1 MKKLVLA
8 TASVLALGI
17 AGLGVGS
24 AQTPSSSPNAQ
35 TPSSSAQTPYA
46 SPNAQSPSST
56 AQSPP
61 SSAQMP
67 SSGTL
72 SQGSQGQ
79 SAPVN
84 LSQTE
89 IQQVQ
94 QQLKGAGLYRGSV
107 DGEMGPETKQ
117 AISKFQQQ
125 HGLNQTGVVDQQTL
139 SALSTKQG
147 GAGSSMGASGSPP
160 SGASSSGNPN
170 PSTAPTTTR

>member
-17 AGLGVGS
+17 AGMGVGS
-24 AQTPSSSPNAQ
+24 AQSPSSSPNAQ
-35 TPSSSAQTPYA
+35 TPSPSAPTPYA
-46 SPNAQSPSST
+46 SPNAQSPS
-56 AQSPP
+56 P
-61 SSAQMP
+61 SAQMP
-67 SSGTL
+67 SSGTM

-89 IQQVQ
+89 IQQLQ

-117 AISKFQQQ
+117 AISQFQQQ

-139 SALSTKQG
+139 SALSTSQS
-147 GAGSSMGASGSPP
+147 GAGSSMGTSGSQP
-160 SGASSSGNPN
+160 SGASSSGNPS
-170 PSTAPTTTR
+170 PSTAPNTTR

>member
-1 MKKLVLA
+1 MKKLVLT

-17 AGLGVGS
+17 AGIGS

-35 TPSSSAQTPYA
+35 TPSPSAQTPYA
-46 SPNAQSPSST
+46 SPNAQSPSPS
-56 AQSPP
+56 AQTP
-61 SSAQMP
+61 SSATM
-67 SSGTL
+67 

-79 SAPVN
+79 SAAVN

-89 IQQVQ
+89 IQQLQ

-117 AISKFQQQ
+117 AISQFQQQ

-139 SALSTKQG
+139 SALSNNQS

-160 SGASSSGNPN
+160 SGAAGNPN
-170 PSTAPTTTR
+170 PSTAPNTTR

>member
-46 SPNAQSPSST
+46 APNAQSPS
-56 AQSPP
+56 

-67 SSGTL
+67 SSGTM

-89 IQQVQ
+89 IQQLQ

-117 AISKFQQQ
+117 AISQFQQQ

-139 SALSTKQG
+139 SALSGNQT
-147 GAGSSMGASGSPP
+147 GAGSSMGSSGSQP

-170 PSTAPTTTR
+170 PSTAPNRTR